1 MATSTLIPFDSVA
14 IGLDSPVHSTAAAGY
29 SARNHG
35 IQVISLSFSEGHL
48 SPVVTI
54 LGKIDNYAP
63 QITAAARYRESSLGI
78 GPQMSN

>member
-1 MATSTLIPFDSVA
+1 VATSTLIPFDSVA

-48 SPVVTI
+48 RPRPELVPIGGRTCSRRCSFSSWWP
-54 LGKIDNYAP
+54 AP
-63 QITAAARYRESSLGI
+63 RGA
-78 GPQMSN
+78 

>member
-48 SPVVTI
+48 SPVVPVPHTAVA
-54 LGKIDNYAP
+54 NHSP
-63 QITAAARYRESSLGI
+63 QLGI
-78 GPQMSN
+78 HRKALNSSEVDG